1 MEYLSKNLGL
11 YNLHMIKNDNFKQ
24 TIVRVTFRGK
34 ENKDE
39 ITIRNFLESMIVY
52 SSKKYNT
59 RRKMLLKEEELYS
72 AIIYSDSNRI
82 GNFYETSFGLI
93 SLDDKYTEKG
103 NFEKALEFFIDMI
116 KHPNVS
122 DGKFDSKS
130 FNIIMNKVVLYLTS
144 KKEDKD
150 SYSIERLYEEMGK
163 DSPISYRDGYIE
175 DLNSITRESLFNY
188 YKKFVEESDIDIYVV
203 GAIDFEVIDPMIRKY
218 FKPNTYRK
226 RKDGFIIEHKKR
238 RLKKIKVIEHD
249 NIAQSKLNLGFKM
262 YNMSIRE
269 KEYPLVLYN
278 IILGGGSDSKLFKE
292 VREEKSLCYYIYS
305 VCNDY
310 DNTMRISAGISKDSF
325 NECLKIINK
334 DVKDMEKGLFT
345 DEDLEKAKE
354 IYISYLNNIYD
365 SEENIINMYSTIGL
379 LGTDDIETRKKK
391 IKTVTK
397 DDIISVAKKIS
408 LDTIYLLEGVK

>member
-1 MEYLSKNLGL
+1 
-11 YNLHMIKNDNFKQ
+11 MIQ
-24 TIVRVTFRGK
+24 G
-34 ENKDE
+34 
-39 ITIRNFLESMIVY
+39 LESIL
-52 SSKKYNT
+52 N
-59 RRKMLLKEEELYS
+59 
-72 AIIYSDSNRI
+72 
-82 GNFYETSFGLI
+82 LI
-93 SLDDKYTEKG
+93 L
-103 NFEKALEFFIDMI
+103 
-116 KHPNVS
+116 
-122 DGKFDSKS
+122 
-130 FNIIMNKVVLYLTS
+130 
-144 KKEDKD
+144 
-150 SYSIERLYEEMGK
+150 IERE
-163 DSPISYRDGYIE
+163 
-175 DLNSITRESLFNY
+175 
-188 YKKFVEESDIDIYVV
+188 
-203 GAIDFEVIDPMIRKY
+203 
-218 FKPNTYRK
+218 
-226 RKDGFIIEHKKR
+226 KDGFIIEHKKR

-310 DNTMRISAGISKDSF
+310 DSTMRISAGISKDSF

-334 DVKDMEKGLFT
+334 DVKDMEKELFT

-397 DDIISVAKKIS
+397 DDIKSVAKKIS